1 MRTRGI
7 VILVAT
13 IALAIALAF
22 ASAPASAI
30 DRDSGEFWTYDA
42 LLEIDG
48 VPTNG
53 TITYHFEDRDSII
66 VGNVEYDINVYSME
80 GSLWGSLDW
89 FDSTSVVSAAL
100 GGFVYETT
108 DGMAILEEDEI
119 KWTNSS
125 WSLGS
130 DTFASYARTGIVSLY
145 DPPLM
150 SAFDPRTTGLGD
162 TWLETINV
170 ETITEIRNATEPLLN
185 SHDYETMTISF
196 MTSSALETVVTSAGE
211 FKALRITATVTQG
224 KDEGSHEVYYWSSE
238 VQNFVK
244 REAFGQGHAQPYL
257 SLTLKDYRL
266 VSLNTVLFVMVGIA
280 VLAAALMILTAVL
293 LTRRRPGQPVTGQPA
308 TPPVPPPWSPS
319 S

>member
-1 MRTRGI
+1 MRTRGM

-30 DRDSGEFWTYDA
+30 GRDSGEFWTYDA
-42 LLEIDG
+42 LWEIDG

-53 TITYHFEDRDSII
+53 TITYHFEDRDSLI
-66 VGNVEYDINVYSME
+66 VGSVEYDINVYSVE

-89 FDSTSVVSAAL
+89 FDSSHVVSAAL

-119 KWTNSS
+119 MWTNSS
-125 WSLGS
+125 WGVGS
-130 DTFASYARTGIVSLY
+130 NTFASYDRRGIVSLY

-162 TWLETINV
+162 TWLETVNV
-170 ETITEIRNATEPLLN
+170 ETTTEISNATGTLLN
-185 SHDYETMTISF
+185 SHDHETMTISF
-196 MTSSALETVVTSAGE
+196 VTSSALETVVTSAGE
-211 FKALRITATVTQG
+211 FKALRITATVAQG
-224 KDEGSHEVYYWSSE
+224 EDEGSYEVYYWSSE

-244 REAFGQGHAQPYL
+244 RESFGQGHAQPFL
-257 SLTLKDYRL
+257 SLTLMDYRL

-293 LTRRRPGQPVTGQPA
+293 LTRRRPGQPSPEQPA